1 MIKQIDYHVS
11 QRRAD
16 ERMMYEEQGRPSTT
30 SAPTGQPALSTLLT
44 GIFDDTTRLLRQE
57 IQLARVE
64 LGRKLQTATS
74 SIIQLLSGALFAYVG
89 LVALV
94 IVGILALVHVLPAWA
109 AAVIMGVVVMGI
121 GATLI
126 QLGRSQLRNFA
137 VIPQQAVAST
147 QAEAKH
153 VGAQLGITRAPASS
167 PTEERPV
174 RAQKGK
180 RDYGAEHSDGS
191 LWQIIKTTVKEWTE
205 DEASLLAA
213 ALSYYTAISLA
224 PLLVLVV
231 VIVGLF
237 LSQDAAREQVMGQL
251 QGAIGN
257 EGAQFLELILANADQ
272 PQVASLAGI
281 LSFLTL
287 LWGSTNVFSQLQN
300 SLNKIW
306 DVEPKPGRSFWMTLK
321 DRLLSFG
328 MVLGVA
334 FLLLVSFIISAVLSA
349 LGTFGQSWLPGID
362 WIWQVVNFAVSLGV
376 ITLLFAA
383 IYKVLPDAEIAWRHV
398 WIGAAVT
405 ALLFTVG
412 KTLLGWY
419 LANAGSAYGAAGSLI
434 VFLLWVYY
442 SAQILFFGAEFT
454 QVYARNHG
462 QGIQPSA
469 GAQRIGARPA

>member
-1 MIKQIDYHVS
+1 MKQE
-11 QRRAD
+11 
-16 ERMMYEEQGRPSTT
+16 ERDRSV
-30 SAPTGQPALSTLLT
+30 APPLVTGQPSLSTLLT
-44 GIFDDTTRLLRQE
+44 GMFDDATRLLRQE
-57 IQLARVE
+57 IQLAQVE
-64 LGRKLQTATS
+64 LGRKLQSISGSAT
-74 SIIQLLSGALFAYVG
+74 QLLSGAMLAYIG

-94 IVGILALVHVLPAWA
+94 IVGLLALTKVLPVWGA
-109 AAVIMGVVVMGI
+109 AAAMGVGVI
-121 GATLI
+121 LLGALLI
-126 QLGRSQLRNFA
+126 QLGRSQLRNLA

-147 QAEAKH
+147 QADARL
-153 VGAQLGITRAPASS
+153 VGNHLGITSQRAPAAASEGS
-167 PTEERPV
+167 TTRQV
-174 RAQKGK
+174 RKGK
-180 RDYGAEHSDGS
+180 SASAVDTGNAS

-237 LSQDAAREQVMGQL
+237 LSQEAAREQVVGQL
-251 QGAIGN
+251 QGAIGS
-257 EGAQFLELILANADQ
+257 EGAQFLELILENADQ

-306 DVEPKPGRSFWMTLK
+306 DVEPIPGRSFWMTLK

-334 FLLLVSFIISAVLSA
+334 FMLLVSFILSAILSA
-349 LGTFGQSWLPGID
+349 LGSLGQGWLPGID
-362 WIWQVVNFAVSLGV
+362 WLWQIVNFIVSFGV

-398 WIGAAVT
+398 WTGAAVT

-454 QVYARNHG
+454 QVYARNQG

-469 GAQRIGARPA
+469 GAQRIGESPA

>member
-1 MIKQIDYHVS
+1 MRQE
-11 QRRAD
+11 
-16 ERMMYEEQGRPSTT
+16 ERGRSHATPLPVAQPS
-30 SAPTGQPALSTLLT
+30 LSTLLT
-44 GIFDDTTRLLRQE
+44 SMFADATQLLRQQ
-57 IQLARVE
+57 IQLAQVE
-64 LGRKLQTATS
+64 IGRKLQSAAGGAT
-74 SIIQLLSGALFAYVG
+74 QLLSGALLAYLG
-89 LVALV
+89 LVTLV
-94 IVGILALVHVLPAWA
+94 IVGLLALAQILPVWGA
-109 AAVIMGVVVMGI
+109 AAALGLAVIII
-121 GATLI
+121 GAILI
-126 QLGRSQLRNFA
+126 QLGRSQLRDLS

-147 QAEAKH
+147 QADARVLGNHLGVTSNSTPPPIPEASATA
-153 VGAQLGITRAPASS
+153 GSR
-167 PTEERPV
+167 
-174 RAQKGK
+174 KGK
-180 RDYGAEHSDGS
+180 GDSAVDTGNAS
-191 LWQIIKTTVKEWTE
+191 LWQIIKTTVKEWSE

-237 LSQDAAREQVMGQL
+237 LSQEAAREQLMGQL
-251 QGAIGN
+251 QGAIGS
-257 EGAQFLELILANADQ
+257 EGAQFLELILENADQ

-306 DVEPKPGRSFWMTLK
+306 DVEPKPDRSFWMTVK

-334 FLLLVSFIISAVLSA
+334 FLLLVSFILSAVLSA
-349 LGTFGQSWLPGID
+349 LGSLGQSWLPGID
-362 WIWQVVNFAVSLGV
+362 WIWQLVNFVVSFGV

-469 GAQRIGARPA
+469 GAQRIGESPA

>member
-1 MIKQIDYHVS
+1 MRQE
-11 QRRAD
+11 
-16 ERMMYEEQGRPSTT
+16 ERGRSVATPLP
-30 SAPTGQPALSTLLT
+30 AGQPSLRTLLT
-44 GIFDDTTRLLRQE
+44 DMVDDATRLLRQE
-57 IQLARVE
+57 IQLAQVE
-64 LGRKLQTATS
+64 VGRKLQTAAGGAT
-74 SIIQLLSGALFAYVG
+74 QLLSGVMLAYVG

-94 IVGILALVHVLPAWA
+94 IVGLLALAQVLPVWG
-109 AAVIMGVVVMGI
+109 AAVAVGVVVI
-121 GATLI
+121 VLGAVLV
-126 QLGRSQLRNFA
+126 QLGRSQLRNIA
-137 VIPQQAVAST
+137 IIPQQAVAST
-147 QAEAKH
+147 QADARL
-153 VGAQLGITRAPASS
+153 VGNHLGVTRNSTAVPAS
-167 PTEERPV
+167 ERSATGQA
-174 RAQKGK
+174 RK
-180 RDYGAEHSDGS
+180 DTSDSAVDTGNAS
-191 LWQIIKTTVKEWTE
+191 LWQIIKTTVKEWSE

-237 LSQDAAREQVMGQL
+237 LSQEAAREQILGQL
-251 QGAIGN
+251 QGAMGS
-257 EGAQFLELILANADQ
+257 EGAQFLELILENADQ

-306 DVEPKPGRSFWMTLK
+306 DVEPKPDRSFWMTIK

-334 FLLLVSFIISAVLSA
+334 FMLLVSFILSAVLSA
-349 LGTFGQSWLPGID
+349 LGSLGQSWLPGID
-362 WIWQVVNFAVSLGV
+362 WIWQLVNFAVSFGV

-462 QGIQPSA
+462 RGIQPSA
-469 GAQRIGARPA
+469 GAQRIGESPA